1 MCIKTER
8 LKFVD
13 ISNYLAPGYSYDQF
27 LKAYEC
33 TAQKGFFPYEWFD
46 DVAKLDYETLPAH
59 DDFFSA
65 LRNKNISADEYSY
78 CCSVWQ
84 NEEMVTFKDYLVW
97 YNNRDVEPFVEAI
110 EKMFEF
116 YRPRNLDLFKD
127 GISVPGLVMKYL
139 FSGLD
144 QNTFFSLFQEK
155 DKDLY
160 YKFKENIVGGPS
172 IIFHRY
178 QEKKKTRIRGG
189 KSCKRIWGADANALY
204 LWALSQPMPTGYYAR
219 RRKENN
225 FKKEDYFNKIS
236 IEWLDY
242 VAYRDEVDIKHAHNH
257 GEQRIG
263 CYLVDGFDSNNN
275 TIYEF
280 NGCYFHGHK
289 CELNT
294 HDFNKKCQVPM
305 SELYRRTIER
315 QQYLESRG
323 FKVVCIWE
331 CEYKNM
337 RKTDENLKD
346 FRFSYKQE
354 PNCRSGMPVEQIISS
369 IRSDTLF
376 GVVRCDIRV
385 PDDKKE
391 KFSEMCPVFKNV
403 DTPFACIGEHMQ
415 QFVNDNKLT
424 KNPKRGLIGSMFG
437 DNILLITPLLKWYLD
452 HGLVVT
458 EIYEVIEYTPN
469 RCFQTFA
476 DNVSNARRAGDID
489 PSKAII
495 AETSKLFGNAGYGGT
510 LTNKETHLNI
520 SYCDESAVGMV
531 VNDPHFRKL
540 DVLDDNFYEISM
552 TKTSIKLNLPMQIG
566 FFVYQYAKLH
576 MLSFY
581 YDFMDKFLDRA
592 DFEYCEMDTD
602 SAYVALSGDNIEAL
616 VRSELKNLTRK
627 FKNFT
632 RKI

>member
-1 MCIKTER
+1 
-8 LKFVD
+8 
-13 ISNYLAPGYSYDQF
+13 
-27 LKAYEC
+27 
-33 TAQKGFFPYEWFD
+33 
-46 DVAKLDYETLPAH
+46 
-59 DDFFSA
+59 
-65 LRNKNISADEYSY
+65 
-78 CCSVWQ
+78 
-84 NEEMVTFKDYLVW
+84 
-97 YNNRDVEPFVEAI
+97 
-110 EKMFEF
+110 
-116 YRPRNLDLFKD
+116 
-127 GISVPGLVMKYL
+127 
-139 FSGLD
+139 
-144 QNTFFSLFQEK
+144 
-155 DKDLY
+155 
-160 YKFKENIVGGPS
+160 
-172 IIFHRY
+172 
-178 QEKKKTRIRGG
+178 
-189 KSCKRIWGADANALY
+189 
-204 LWALSQPMPTGYYAR
+204 
-219 RRKENN
+219 
-225 FKKEDYFNKIS
+225 
-236 IEWLDY
+236 
-242 VAYRDEVDIKHAHNH
+242 
-257 GEQRIG
+257 
-263 CYLVDGFDSNNN
+263 
-275 TIYEF
+275 
-280 NGCYFHGHK
+280 
-289 CELNT
+289 
-294 HDFNKKCQVPM
+294 M

-315 QQYLESRG
+315 QRYLESRCY
-323 FKVVCIWE
+323 KVVCIWE

-337 RKTDENLKD
+337 RKTDENFKD

-354 PNCRSGMPVEQIISS
+354 PNCRSGMSVEQIISS

-403 DTPFACIGEHMQ
+403 DIPFDCIGEHMQ

-437 DNILLITPLLKWYLD
+437 DNILLTTPLLKWYLD

-458 EIYEVIEYTPN
+458 KIYEVIEYTPN

-520 SYCDESAVGMV
+520 SYCDESAVGMA

-540 DVLDDNFYEISM
+540 DVLDDNFYEISK
-552 TKTSIKLNLPMQIG
+552 TKKSIKLNLPMQIG

-616 VRSELKNLTRK
+616 VRSELKEECEREKFNWFPRNYNGEVKAFDKRTPGLFKTEFLGDGRIGLNSKMYFCFNDSKAKFSCKGVNKYTNAITKDTYLNVIQTKTTGHATNRRFRVRENKVCTYTQAKNAFTYFYGKRK
-627 FKNFT
+627 VLADGVSTTYLDF
-632 RKI
+632 